1 MQIPGYKIIDT
12 LGRGGMATVYLAIQE
27 SFEREVAL
35 KVLSPDL
42 LKDPAFGERFLREA
56 KIVSRLVHPN
66 IVTVYDVGV
75 HDGHHY
81 LSMEYVPGK
90 DLKAKRTSL
99 TRAQGLQVVKDIAR
113 ALDYAARK
121 GYVHRDVKPENIM
134 LHDEDGRAVLMDFG
148 IARPTGLEQ
157 GMTQTGTAIGTPH
170 YMSPEQ
176 AKGKPVD
183 ARSDLYSLGVV
194 LFLLITGRVPYDA
207 DSAVAVGIKHV
218 AEPVPRMAAPFK
230 VFQPI
235 IERIL
240 AKNPDNRYQS
250 GMELVEDLDQIGEDD
265 LRQVDELIDLAAKRL
280 RDNQTDPESPTLI
293 SSALD
298 EHQTGAII
306 AANTAEQEAV
316 AMHWP
321 QSGQGTPV
329 RTVVQAPAANPFG
342 ASHWLRNSSLL
353 VLLLVSAIFFLRSYL
368 PTPWP
373 ERITDWHHTG
383 LNQLVVLGLPLDQPQ
398 WQWLYALGGAVQ
410 PVAQS
415 APLIPAQTP
424 VLPPVEQAT
433 PVPQSTSAN
442 PKTNPDSLGH
452 ADKVLADTRPVLTDE
467 GIRRPVEQSV
477 ATEEDP
483 FVRADSLLAGL
494 AEDLSGVAAL
504 AEIYSAQMDLPEN
517 RARAQQGL
525 ESVRVFFT
533 EATQLAFE
541 QRDLERVKALLDALA
556 SGFPALAAESRFR
569 QLERRLASAQA
580 IDALL
585 ARGNAQLARDALSS
599 PAGDNA
605 VESFEAVLAEDPA
618 NPQALAGITA
628 VADRY
633 QVLAASRMKDGDWL
647 SAKGMVTRG
656 LRIQTDHKGLLAQQE
671 QVAKLERQLR
681 ERQASAQAGVQS
693 AQSAMAAG
701 NLFGTSGAVAQFQ
714 QVLVLDPQNQAAK
727 EGVAIAT
734 QRTLDRVRDFINQD
748 QFDRAASE
756 MALAEPLIGQD
767 PKVLAMK
774 TELQQAIA
782 ARQPRL
788 DEVRVGASQPLAFE
802 ARQGLVQGVDR
813 TIYIGVQFA
822 NFDTAAVVQAVLFDG
837 ARSIQI
843 AQVPVV
849 LSGKRGEKIFR
860 IDRPVEGFS
869 AGGYN
874 IDLML
879 ENRLLISQ
887 RFQITE

>member
-1 MQIPGYKIIDT
+1 
-12 LGRGGMATVYLAIQE
+12 MATVYLAIQE

-35 KVLSPDL
+35 KVLSPEL

-75 HDGHHY
+75 HEGHHY

-90 DLKAKRTSL
+90 DLKAKRTGL
-99 TRAQGLQVVKDIAR
+99 TRAQGLQVVRDIAR

-230 VFQPI
+230 IFQPVI
-235 IERIL
+235 DKIL
-240 AKNPDNRYQS
+240 AKNPDNRYQT
-250 GMELVEDLDQIGEDD
+250 GMELVEDLDQISDDD
-265 LRQVDELIDLAAKRL
+265 LRRVDELIELAAKRL
-280 RDNQTDPESPTLI
+280 QDNQTDPDSPTLI

-298 EHQTGAII
+298 ENQTGEIQ
-306 AANTAEQEAV
+306 AANTAEQDAV

-329 RTVVQAPAANPFG
+329 RTVVQAPASNPFG
-342 ASHWLRNSSLL
+342 ASHWLRNTALF
-353 VLLLVSAIFFLRSYL
+353 LLLVVSAVFFLRSYL
-368 PTPWP
+368 PAPWP
-373 ERITDWHHTG
+373 DQVTEWHHRG
-383 LNQLVVLGLPLDQPQ
+383 LDQLVQAGLPLDQPQ
-398 WQWLYALGGAVQ
+398 WHWLYELGGASHSTDRASGGQ
-410 PVAQS
+410 TEPV
-415 APLIPAQTP
+415 QTP
-424 VLPPVEQAT
+424 QTEPEKPSVAAPSPAPKTPPASAVLPA
-433 PVPQSTSAN
+433 
-442 PKTNPDSLGH
+442 H
-452 ADKVLADTRPVLTDE
+452 ADKVLADTRPVLTDD
-467 GIRRPVEQSV
+467 GLRAP
-477 ATEEDP
+477 AEDP
-483 FVRADSLLAGL
+483 VAPMDDPFARADALLAGL
-494 AEDLSGVAAL
+494 ATDLSGLTAL
-504 AEIYSAQMDLPEN
+504 ADIYRVQMEVPEN
-517 RARAQQGL
+517 RARAQQGV
-525 ESVRVFFT
+525 ESVRAFFT
-533 EATQLAFE
+533 DALQQALD
-541 QRDLERVKALLDALA
+541 QRDLERVRELLDAA
-556 SGFPALAAESRFR
+556 HKAFPALADESRFR
-569 QLERRLASAQA
+569 RFERKLEAAEA
-580 IDALL
+580 IEALL
-585 ARGNAQLARDALSS
+585 AQGKAQLARDALSS

-605 VESFEAVLAEDPA
+605 VESYEAVLAKEPD
-618 NPQALAGITA
+618 NVQALAGLKA

-633 QVLAASRMKDGDWL
+633 QVLAASRLKDGDWL

-656 LRIQTDHKGLLAQQE
+656 LRIQPKHQGLLAQSE
-671 QVAKLERQLR
+671 QVARLEQQLR

-693 AQSAMAAG
+693 AQSALAAG
-701 NLFGTSGAVAQFQ
+701 NVFGTSGAVAQFQ
-714 QVLVLDPQNQAAK
+714 QVLALDPQNQAAK
-727 EGVAIAT
+727 EGLAIVT
-734 QRTLDRVRDFINQD
+734 QRTLDNVRDFINQD
-748 QFDRAASE
+748 QFGRASSE
-756 MALAEPLIGQD
+756 LALAEPLLGQD
-767 PKVLAMK
+767 PQIRALKN
-774 TELQQAIA
+774 ELQQAIA

-788 DEVRVGASQPLAFE
+788 DDVRVGAVQPLTFDG
-802 ARQGLVQGVDR
+802 RQGLVQGVDR
-813 TIYIGVQFA
+813 TIYIGVQFS

-849 LSGKRGEKIFR
+849 LSGKQGEKIFR

-879 ENRLLISQ
+879 DNRLLISQ
-887 RFQITE
+887 RFQIVE